1 MIESLISLDIR
12 VFLFLN
18 GLNSTWLNPI
28 MDFVSGQFLWF
39 PFIGLSLYFAFK
51 QLSRKNFYLFILFLV
66 LVLILSDT
74 TSSYVLKNL
83 TERLRPCREQDL
95 KPLIYSFGQKCGG
108 RFGFV
113 SSHAANS
120 LALTL
125 FCLRTLKLPK
135 AFFAIF
141 LLLPFLVSYS
151 RIYLGVHYPGD
162 ILGGLL
168 VGTFWSSVYVFF
180 WRNLSMEQDG

>member
-1 MIESLISLDIR
+1 MIESLSSLDTR

-18 GLNSTWLNPI
+18 GLHSTWLNPV

-39 PFIGLSLYFAFK
+39 PFIGASLYFAFK
-51 QLSRKNFYLFILFLV
+51 QLTRTKFYIFFLFLI

-83 TERLRPCREQDL
+83 TERLRPCREHDL
-95 KPLIYSFGQKCGG
+95 KPLIYSFGQRCGG

-135 AFFAIF
+135 AFYTIF

-168 VGTFWSSVYVFF
+168 VGTFWSSIYVFF
-180 WRNLSMEQDG
+180 WRNLSTEQDG